1 VPVNYDCEIM
11 RVIKASGK
19 KQKFNPEKIRKSLL
33 RTGLNRNDAN
43 EIIYEVERQIH
54 DGMTTRQVFKVVMQV
69 LNSKQADMA
78 SKYDLKGSIMRLG
91 PSGFNFETY
100 VAGILEEYGYDTQ
113 LRAKIKGSCTTHEI
127 DIVAVERD
135 SGMRHFVECKYHN
148 SLGTY
153 IDLKEALYTYARF
166 LDLNNGGEHF
176 DSVWMACNTRGSA
189 QVIKYAKCVGMRLL
203 FWRYPKDRGLE
214 RLIEDKKLYPI
225 TMLRSL
231 DEHSLDRLSRVG
243 YMLLKDLT
251 RNDFNRIKKKTR
263 LKTKKLQR
271 MVEEARRVARENDF

>member
-1 VPVNYDCEIM
+1 M
-11 RVIKASGK
+11 RIIKASGR

-33 RTGLNRNDAN
+33 RTGLSRNEAN
-43 EIIYEVERQIH
+43 GIIYEVEGQIS
-54 DGMTTRQVFKVVMQV
+54 DGMTTRQVFKVVMRV
-69 LNSKQADMA
+69 LNEKQAVMA
-78 SKYDLKGSIMRLG
+78 SRYDLKGSIMRLG

-100 VAGILEEYGYDTQ
+100 VAGILEEYGYDTE
-113 LRAKIKGSCTTHEI
+113 LRAKVKGSCALHEI
-127 DIVAVERD
+127 DIVAVERE
-135 SGMRHFVECKYHN
+135 SGERHFVECKYHN

-176 DSVWMACNTRGSA
+176 DSVWMACNTRGSTQA
-189 QVIKYAKCVGMRLL
+189 IKYANCVGMKLL
-203 FWRYPKDRGLE
+203 CWRYPANYGLE

-231 DEHSLDRLSRVG
+231 DEYSLDRFSRAG
-243 YMLLKDLT
+243 YMLVKDLT
-251 RNDFNRIKKKTR
+251 RNDFSRIKKKTQ

-271 MVEEARRVARENDF
+271 IVEEARGIANKNNF